1 MLRAVDSVRSR
12 MRAEFETTF
21 EAACETTYYTSGTKG
36 GRYNLAMLRKLA
48 SRPDWQIAL
57 AVTAVLRVFYTA
69 MAAAVMPFLHPDP
82 ALIRSNALT
91 ESLPATH
98 GVGYALFG
106 VWERFDT
113 LWYLHI
119 AQHGYDRAM
128 AVIFY
133 PLYPGAIRL
142 VSVVMPG
149 MAAALVISTVA
160 AFSASWGML
169 RLAAAD
175 STTQWR
181 VYALLAIA
189 VWPSSFVLV
198 AGYAEALTLALI
210 VWAVVF
216 ARGERWELA
225 TVCGILAG
233 LGRPSGVLVAVPLLV
248 LAWRSGRSRSR
259 VVLLSPVGM
268 LGYWGWLRW
277 SGRMSV
283 VEAYRVYQGAT
294 FAPPW
299 ASLAEAVRL
308 IGHGDA
314 VLAIKLV
321 LVVLALAFS
330 LRREVRIEDKLFA
343 AAMTLQMFMY
353 TGRPLLGGPRYVL
366 PMYPAFLAMGGYAA
380 RRWSA
385 KQVGFYLTCFG
396 CMNLAWLWAFLN
408 WSLVF

>member
-1 MLRAVDSVRSR
+1 
-12 MRAEFETTF
+12 MRR
-21 EAACETTYYTSGTKG
+21 GRG
-36 GRYNLAMLRKLA
+36 GRRLRYNLEM
-48 SRPDWQIAL
+48 SRRVTEWADWQIAL
-57 AVTAVLRVFYTA
+57 ATSLVLRIFWSA
-69 MAAAVMPFLHPDP
+69 IAATLLPFLHPDA

-91 ESLPATH
+91 ESLPAAH
-98 GVGYALFG
+98 GVGYALLG

-113 LWYLHI
+113 LWYLRI
-119 AQHGYDRAM
+119 AQHGYDRPM

-133 PLYPGAIRL
+133 PLYPAAIRA
-142 VSVVMPG
+142 VGAAVPG
-149 MAAALVISTVA
+149 MAAALLVSTVA
-160 AFSASWGML
+160 AFFAFLGML
-169 RLAAAD
+169 RLAEAD
-175 STTQWR
+175 FNPQWR
-181 VYALLAIA
+181 MWALLAIA
-189 VWPSSFVLV
+189 DWPSSFVLV

-210 VWAVVF
+210 VWAVIF

-233 LGRPSGVLVAVPLLV
+233 LSRPSGVLVAVPLFV
-248 LAWRSGRSRSR
+248 LAWRSRRVRSLI
-259 VVLLSPVGM
+259 VLLAPVGA
-268 LGYWGWLRW
+268 LGYWAWLRW

-299 ASLAEAVRL
+299 AGFAEAVRL

-314 VLAIKLV
+314 VLAMK
-321 LVVLALAFS
+321 LALVAVALGFS

-343 AAMTLQMFMY
+343 LAMTLQMFMY

-366 PMYPAFLAMGGYAA
+366 PMYPAFLGMARYAA
-380 RRWSA
+380 RRWSE
-385 KQVGFYLTCFG
+385 KQFGFWLTCFG